1 MAEGIVSAYD
11 AGTGWGVIVPDGG
24 GPPVRVHQVE
34 IRTHGDQ
41 SLERG
46 ERVAFTIEQ
55 HDDGPRAAAVSPL
68 GPVLDEEELAG
79 LGLVPEPGPA
89 GERAAGLGTTP
100 APAHHPTAPAH
111 PTAPSD
117 QQVKLPTWM
126 RAVIALVALAAL
138 PSLVVGVIQVTNGHE
153 EWMPLL
159 ISGVI
164 MLVVLRW
171 IPHDLW

>member
-1 MAEGIVSAYD
+1 MAEGTVSAYD
-11 AGTGWGVIVPDGG
+11 AGSGWGVIVPDGG

-34 IRTHGDQ
+34 IRSHGDQ
-41 SLERG
+41 ALERG

-68 GPVLDEEELAG
+68 GPILDEEELAG
-79 LGLVPEPGPA
+79 LGLVAGPA
-89 GERAAGLGTTP
+89 PGEDGAAAESSTSARPTP
-100 APAHHPTAPAH
+100 
-111 PTAPSD
+111 APSD
-117 QQVKLPTWM
+117 QPVKLPTWM

-138 PSLVVGVIQVTNGHE
+138 PSLVIGVIQVSNGHE
-153 EWMPLL
+153 EWTPLL

>member
-1 MAEGIVSAYD
+1 MAEGTVSAYD

-24 GPPVRVHQVE
+24 GPPLRVHQVE

-41 SLERG
+41 ALERG
-46 ERVAFTIEQ
+46 ERVAFAIAQ
-55 HDDGPRAAAVSPL
+55 HADGPRAAAVTPL
-68 GPVLDEEELAG
+68 GPILTEEELAG

-89 GERAAGLGTTP
+89 QP
-100 APAHHPTAPAH
+100 ARPDQ
-111 PTAPSD
+111 SD
-117 QQVKLPTWM
+117 QPVKLPTWM

-138 PSLVVGVIQVTNGHE
+138 PSLVIGVIQVANGHE
-153 EWMPLL
+153 EWTPLL

-171 IPHDLW
+171 IPHNLW

>member
-1 MAEGIVSAYD
+1 MAEGTVSAYD

-34 IRTHGDQ
+34 VRTHGDQ
-41 SLERG
+41 ALERG
-46 ERVAFTIEQ
+46 ERVAFTLEQ

-68 GPVLDEEELAG
+68 GPVLTEGDLAG
-79 LGLVPEPGPA
+79 LGLVPEPEPA
-89 GERAAGLGTTP
+89 RDGAA
-100 APAHHPTAPAH
+100 AASPTVVEP
-111 PTAPSD
+111 P
-117 QQVKLPTWM
+117 KLPTWM

-138 PSLVVGVIQVTNGHE
+138 PSLVIGVVQVANGNE
-153 EWMPLL
+153 QWTPLL